1 MTGNRPSPVVQR
13 RRLRTELRK
22 ARQNASL
29 TQEQVAE
36 AMDWSLSK
44 VIRIEAGTVGISTTD
59 LKALLS
65 HYRLDDPDTT
75 SQLVALAR
83 AARERSWWSV
93 YRDVAPPGLLQL
105 IGYEAASYIIR
116 NFETLLVP
124 GLLQTEDYARAIVL
138 ALDEGATAER
148 VNALVEI
155 RMRRQEQLDR
165 DDPPL
170 LFFILDEATVRRP
183 IGGRDVMRR
192 QIHHLIEMAA
202 KSNVT
207 IEIVPFTAG
216 AHPGLRGPFVII
228 EFPDP
233 GDDDVLY
240 LEARGDL
247 TIRGDISEAGEVSA
261 HREVFE
267 QLRGLSLGPDGSSA
281 YLHKLA
287 AEMS

>member
-1 MTGNRPSPVVQR
+1 MAGDRPSPVVQR

-22 ARQNASL
+22 ARHDAGL

-44 VIRIEAGTVGISTTD
+44 LIRIEAGSVGISTND
-59 LKALLS
+59 LKALLR
-65 HYRLDDPDTT
+65 HYQIDDPDLT
-75 SQLVALAR
+75 SDLVGLAR
-83 AARERSWWSV
+83 AARERAWWSV

-105 IGYEAASYIIR
+105 IGYEAASFIVR

-124 GLLQTEDYARAIVL
+124 GLLQTEEYARAVVWPL
-138 ALDEGATAER
+138 EERATTER
-148 VNALVEI
+148 VDTLVEI

-170 LFFILDEATVRRP
+170 LFFIVDEAVVRRV

-192 QIHHLIEMAA
+192 QIRHLIEMAA
-202 KSNVT
+202 RPNVT
-207 IEIVPFTAG
+207 IEIAPFSAG
-216 AHPGLRGPFVII
+216 SHPGLTGPFVIV

-233 GDDDVLY
+233 GDDDVLF
-240 LEARGDL
+240 LEARGDM
-247 TIRGDISEAGEVSA
+247 IRAGISEEGETLA

-267 QLRGLSLGPDGSSA
+267 QLRQLSLGPDGSVA
-281 YLHKLA
+281 YLGKLA
-287 AEMS
+287 DEMT

>member
-1 MTGNRPSPVVQR
+1 MAGDRPSPVVQR

-22 ARQNASL
+22 ARQDAGL
-29 TQEQVAE
+29 TQEQVAA

-44 VIRIEAGTVGISTTD
+44 LIRIEAGSVGISTND
-59 LKALLS
+59 LKALLR
-65 HYRLDDPDTT
+65 HYQLDDPEVT
-75 SQLVALAR
+75 SELVALAR

-93 YRDVAPPGLLQL
+93 YRDIAPPGLLQL
-105 IGYEAASYIIR
+105 IGYEAASFIIR

-124 GLLQTEDYARAIVL
+124 GLLQTEDYARAVVPSL
-138 ALDEGATAER
+138 EEGATTDR
-148 VNALVEI
+148 VSTVVEI

-170 LFFILDEATVRRP
+170 LFFILDEAVVRRL

-202 KSNVT
+202 RPNVT
-207 IEIVPFTAG
+207 IEIVPFSAG
-216 AHPGLRGPFVII
+216 THPGLTGPFVIV

-240 LEARGDL
+240 LETRGDL
-247 TIRGDISEAGEVSA
+247 LRAGISEEGEVSA
-261 HREVFE
+261 YREVFE
-267 QLRGLSLGPDGSSA
+267 QLRQLSLGPDGSIA
-281 YLHKLA
+281 YLGKVA
-287 AEMS
+287 DEMT

>member
-1 MTGNRPSPVVQR
+1 MAGDNPSPVVQR

-22 ARQNASL
+22 ARQDAGL
-29 TQEQVAE
+29 TQEQVAD

-44 VIRIEAGTVGISTTD
+44 MIRIEAGTVGISTTD
-59 LKALLS
+59 LKALLD
-65 HYRLDDPDTT
+65 HYQLDDADLR

-93 YRDVAPPGLLQL
+93 YRDVAPPGVLQL

-116 NFETLLVP
+116 NFETLLIP
-124 GLLQTEDYARAIVL
+124 GLLQTEDYARAIIPSL
-138 ALDEGATAER
+138 EEGATAER
-148 VNALVEI
+148 VDTLVEI
-155 RMRRQEQLDR
+155 RMRRQEQVDR

-170 LFFILDEATVRRP
+170 MFFILDEAAVRRLV
-183 IGGRDVMRR
+183 GDRDVMRR
-192 QIHHLIEMAA
+192 QIHYMSEMAA
-202 KSNVT
+202 KPNVT
-207 IEIVPFTAG
+207 IEIVPFTVG
-216 AHPGLRGPFVII
+216 THPGLRGPFVII

-247 TIRGDISEAGEVSA
+247 IRGGISEEGEASA

-267 QLRGLSLGPDGSSA
+267 QLRRLSLGPDGSVT
-281 YLHKLA
+281 YLRKLA
-287 AEMS
+287 DEMT

>member
-1 MTGNRPSPVVQR
+1 MAGNNPSPVVQR

-22 ARQNASL
+22 ARQDAGL
-29 TQEQVAE
+29 TQEQVAD

-65 HYRLDDPDTT
+65 HYQIDDPDLT

-93 YRDVAPPGLLQL
+93 YRDAAPPGVLQL

-116 NFETLLVP
+116 NFETLLIP
-124 GLLQTEDYARAIVL
+124 GLLQTEDYARAVVMTL
-138 ALDEGATAER
+138 EEGATAER
-148 VNALVEI
+148 VNTSVEI

-170 LFFILDEATVRRP
+170 LFFILDEAVVRRL

-192 QIHHLIEMAA
+192 QIHSLIEAAA
-202 KSNVT
+202 KPNVT
-207 IEIVPFTAG
+207 IEVVPFSAG
-216 AHPGLRGPFVII
+216 THPGLRGPFVII

-240 LEARGDL
+240 LEARGDM
-247 TIRGDISEAGEVSA
+247 IRGGISEEGEVSG

-267 QLRGLSLGPDGSSA
+267 QLRQLSLGPDGSSA
-281 YLHKLA
+281 YLGKLA
-287 AEMS
+287 DEMT